1 MSHSASSHPLVTT
14 FKKYNRI
21 ASYLTRQY
29 KAPRIT
35 RYNYKL
41 SEESQTIDFEALAT
55 QITQVVNQKNVFK
68 LYELIYKS
76 EELGLL
82 NESFEFSYT
91 SLKVHLLL
99 IGNMIVR
106 DYLHGYLD
114 AFRASYT
121 PQFVGSLA

>member
-14 FKKYNRI
+14 FKKYDRI
-21 ASYLTRQY
+21 TSYLTRHY

-35 RYNYKL
+35 RYNYEL
-41 SEESQTIDFEALAT
+41 PEDFQAIDFEALAT

-68 LYELIYKS
+68 LYELIYHS

-114 AFRASYT
+114 AFLASYT